1 MNNKIKNFF
10 RSDIDE
16 IKEYEILDSKG
27 MVKLDAMENPFDLGL
42 SLIHI

>member
-16 IKEYEILDSKG
+16 IKEYEILDSNG
-27 MVKLDAMENPFDLGL
+27 MVKLDAM
-42 SLIHI
+42 